1 MPHSGNFLKNNANM
15 LLALFILFLEPST
28 LLTGE
33 DRKVMF
39 RVDVDCVTNCPI
51 SLELV
56 KAKSPKNKIQ
66 ARWKLKDD
74 GLWGDK
80 TAGDKTYS
88 REISFKESRPKT
100 LYFSIDQKE
109 WSPLKVE
116 ARPTFLEILKDL
128 WSKFKADRH
137 SD

>member
-1 MPHSGNFLKNNANM
+1 M
-15 LLALFILFLEPST
+15 LLAMFTLSLEPST
-28 LLTGE
+28 LLTEE
-33 DRKVMF
+33 DRKVLF
-39 RVDVDCVTNCPI
+39 RVDVNCVTNCPT

-56 KAKSPKNKIQ
+56 KAKSPNDKIQ

-80 TAGDKTYS
+80 IAGDKIYS

-100 LYFSIDQKE
+100 LYFSIDLKN
-109 WSPLKVE
+109 WTPLKVQ

-128 WSKFKADRH
+128 WNKFKVDRH